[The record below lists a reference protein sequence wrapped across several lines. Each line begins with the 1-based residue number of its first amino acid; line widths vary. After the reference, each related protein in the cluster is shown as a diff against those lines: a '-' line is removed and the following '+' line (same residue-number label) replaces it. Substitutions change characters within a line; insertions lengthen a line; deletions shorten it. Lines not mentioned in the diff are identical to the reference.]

1 MAENDA
7 SFGSKL
13 TTDTPDFDSVI
24 NNLPMNKRSAAGS
37 DPDDSVALAASPTT
51 TALLPVS
58 GEDFAAV

>member
-24 NNLPMNKRSAAGS
+24 NNLPMNILRLES
-37 DPDDSVALAASPTT
+37 DPDGSVALAAIPTI

>member
-24 NNLPMNKRSAAGS
+24 NNLPMNILRLES
-37 DPDDSVALAASPTT
+37 DPDDSVALAAIPTI

>member
-24 NNLPMNKRSAAGS
+24 NNLPMNILRLESGFS
-37 DPDDSVALAASPTT
+37 RDPEEPAPCFTPA
-51 TALLPVS
+51 
-58 GEDFAAV
+58 

>member
-24 NNLPMNKRSAAGS
+24 NNLPMNILRLES
-37 DPDDSVALAASPTT
+37 DSDDSVALAAIPTI

>member
-24 NNLPMNKRSAAGS
+24 NILPMNILRLESGFS
-37 DPDDSVALAASPTT
+37 RDPEEPA
-51 TALLPVS
+51 PVS
-58 GEDFAAV
+58 PLRRSGSPPLFRI